1 MNFETVLN
9 DCIDRLNMG
18 QPIDDILG
26 EYPEY
31 ADDITDLLGFGLL
44 IPEARVE
51 SSEVQQV
58 MHHLTTDIDTL
69 IDAEFGDTGTLI
81 APRRLVRF
89 PYQRI
94 AAGLVIIFAGLLV
107 LTLFQSDDEN
117 VLNPPPEILITD
129 TLTATITAT
138 LTKTKVPSPTF
149 TPTMTDTK
157 VPSPTSTHTVTPSPT
172 ITDTATVTI
181 EPSATP
187 IPPTATAEGCTL
199 PHDWTTY
206 RVQAGDTISGIA
218 VRSSANIDEIY
229 SANCLERGDFIIDG
243 QEFFVPR
250 EPVQSTAIPTL
261 ASIAPAIIPLNNEGN
276 QQSNDGGTV
285 PQPADNSN
293 DNDGNDDNGND
304 DDDDDDNDN
313 DDDEDE
319 DDDDEDDDDDDDD
332 DE

>member
-31 ADDITDLLGFGLL
+31 ADDIADLLDFGLL
-44 IPEARVE
+44 IPHARAE
-51 SSEVQQV
+51 SSEVHQV
-58 MHHLTTDIDTL
+58 MHRLTTDIDTL
-69 IDAEFGDTGTLI
+69 IDAEFGDTGTSI

-94 AAGLVIIFAGLLV
+94 AAGLVIIFTGLLV
-107 LTLFQSDDEN
+107 LTLFQPDDEN
-117 VLNPPPEILITD
+117 VLNPPPEILISD
-129 TLTATITAT
+129 TPAATITPT
-138 LTKTKVPSPTF
+138 MTYTQEPSATF
-149 TPTMTDTK
+149 TPTMTDTQE
-157 VPSPTSTHTVTPSPT
+157 PSPTSTHTVTSSPT
-172 ITDTATVTI
+172 MTNTATVTI

-187 IPPTATAEGCTL
+187 ILPTATAEGCTL

-218 VRSSANIDEIY
+218 VRSSANLDEIY
-229 SANCLERGDFIIDG
+229 SANCLERGDFIITG

-250 EPVQSTAIPTL
+250 EPIPSTAIPTL
-261 ASIAPAIIPLNNEGN
+261 TSIAPTIIPLNNGGN

-293 DNDGNDDNGND
+293 SNGGNDEHE
-304 DDDDDDNDN
+304 
-313 DDDEDE
+313 DDEDDEPDE
-319 DDDDEDDDDDDDD
+319 DDDDEEDDDEEPDEDDD